1 MYNWDMTELQKLPI
15 DSSKTE
21 TIKILKAE
29 NKAKPST
36 LLRIAMN
43 DIWFFTDELTK
54 DY

>member
-1 MYNWDMTELQKLPI
+1 M
-15 DSSKTE
+15 
-21 TIKILKAE
+21 KIFKPMPLEEAKKFYEMLKAE
-29 NKAKPST
+29 NKAKPNP